1 MAWML
6 VHRAINL
13 DGRKRNPPSKI
24 SFGAIPGPVA
34 QEFPQDF
41 VDYAVSKG
49 AAVRVPS
56 PKREVKKALKG
67 VKRAN

>member
-6 VHRAINL
+6 VHRSINM
-13 DGRKRNPPSKI
+13 DGSKRVPKSKV
-24 SFGAIPGPVA
+24 SFGAVPGPVP

-49 AAVRVPS
+49 AAERVSS
-56 PKREVKKALKG
+56 PRREAKKTLKG